1 MLIDLT
7 PAEVNITKQALRA
20 EQERMKNQGYNAL
33 AILAGETLSKI
44 RNAELDNALAIVQ
57 ASAMKLKLQ
66 VQGSTVQYYTKS
78 NPTNERNDDDD

>member
-20 EQERMKNQGYNAL
+20 EQERMKEQGYNAL

-44 RNAELDNALAIVQ
+44 RNAELDNALAIV
-57 ASAMKLKLQ
+57 
-66 VQGSTVQYYTKS
+66 
-78 NPTNERNDDDD
+78 